1 MQIIYGGKASKSIPP
16 VSFRDSFLVSDNKK
30 HYSNEKE
37 SLKMLERIIIS
48 YVKKRRQNPSL
59 DSQYPVLLIMN
70 LFKGQMTKQVKKLLN
85 ENNIKLQN
93 VPVNLTHLFQAL
105 DVQGGPNDHAKR
117 WRRRRSFLFGMLPK

>member
-1 MQIIYGGKASKSIPP
+1 
-16 VSFRDSFLVSDNKK
+16 
-30 HYSNEKE
+30 
-37 SLKMLERIIIS
+37 MLERIIIS

-70 LFKGQMTKQVKKLLN
+70 FFKGQMTKQVKKLLN
-85 ENNIKLQN
+85 ENNIKLQK

-117 WRRRRSFLFGMLPK
+117 